1 MRTDLLSDAVRRLRR
16 RGGTSSAITD
26 RDLLAAVAEGNGA
39 AAFRQLVDRHGPM
52 VYGVCRR
59 VLGNPAD
66 VDDAFQATFLVLAK
80 KSASSGWHDSIANWL
95 HGVAFR
101 IALRA
106 RGRAAR
112 RKHHE
117 SRTPAREIAESP
129 DVLEMD
135 ELRGIVDEEIA
146 RLPEKLRLPV
156 LLCCLHDR
164 TVDEAAATLGLSP
177 TTVKGRLQTGRDR
190 LRERLAGRRIG
201 IGAGVQAALVPGGT
215 AVAVPPHLAE
225 AAAIPLASA
234 VSDSI
239 STLASSEIS
248 AMFWTQLRTSAV
260 VAGALAASVLGLAVL
275 NTSAAPI
282 RPDPPPRYANAPSE
296 PARVGDLQV
305 VVRPATATVV
315 AGDNLRFEFAYTN
328 RGEKPLA
335 LYDVGHEVVSVR
347 ITRDG
352 NANDYWEFTPQADPA
367 RKRLDPRTIE
377 LPSDPAGNGGR
388 TVEHIYAWDN
398 ARGERVKPAFLA
410 PMPIMEPGR
419 YRAVA
424 TIRFAAPADVKG
436 ERKVPYWTGEIA
448 TEHVTFFVSD
458 KPGFPPASP
467 LAKKDGLAV
476 SLRPTKFAFA
486 HGETP
491 TFDVQFLNVGKER
504 LAISGTRHAVRGWTV
519 QLIGGTGEWVAKAPP
534 LAAAPKPTT
543 YLLASAS
550 LGTQV
555 ECIERCELG
564 GPFGWNGPQDKP
576 IRPIDRLPVGRYA
589 MRARIVLEA
598 PQGGGWGGEIET
610 EPVDFAVAERAID
623 GPSIVEIGPKD
634 DKQTVAVKVGQVIR
648 IDLPNDKDKAGWEGG
663 QLQIRSG
670 PTSTTVVAN
679 DGVLRETVDP
689 RREMLPGPNATDPA
703 IGVYRREFL
712 AVAAGNRTIELT
724 HVYPSGPETGA
735 RTATKFLGKF
745 TVSIVVQK

>member
-1 MRTDLLSDAVRRLRR
+1 MRTDALSNAVRRLRHR
-16 RGGTSSAITD
+16 SGLPTTVTD
-26 RDLLAAVAEGNGA
+26 RDLLAQVAAGNGS

-80 KSASSGWHDSIANWL
+80 KSAAGGWHDSIANWL

-117 SRTPAREIAESP
+117 SRTPAREASESSE
-129 DVLEMD
+129 VLEMD

-177 TTVKGRLQTGRDR
+177 TTLKGRLQTGRDR
-190 LRERLAGRRIG
+190 LRERLAQRGIG
-201 IGAGVQAALVPGGT
+201 VGAGVLAALVPGGT
-215 AVAVPPHLAE
+215 AVAVPSHLAE
-225 AAAIPLASA
+225 AAAIPLAGA
-234 VSDSI
+234 VPNSI
-239 STLASSEIS
+239 STLATSEIS
-248 AMFWTQLRTSAV
+248 AMFWTQIRTSAI
-260 VAGALAASVLGLAVL
+260 VAGVLAASVLGLAVL
-275 NTSAAPI
+275 NSSASPI
-282 RPDPPPRYANAPSE
+282 RPDPPRYANAPSE

-328 RGEKPLA
+328 RGDKPLA

-352 NANDYWEFTPQADPA
+352 TANDYWEFTPQADPA
-367 RKRLDPRTIE
+367 RKRLAPRTIE
-377 LPSDPAGNGGR
+377 LAADPAGTGGQ
-388 TVEHIYAWDN
+388 TVEHTYAWNN
-398 ARGERVKPAFLA
+398 ARGERIKPAFLA

-424 TIRFAAPADVKG
+424 TIRFTAPADVKG
-436 ERKVPYWTGEIA
+436 ERKVSYWTGELA
-448 TEHVTFFVSD
+448 TEPVTFFVSD

-467 LAKKDGLAV
+467 IAKKDGLAV
-476 SLRPTKFAFA
+476 TVRPTKFAFA
-486 HGETP
+486 QGETP

-519 QLIGGTGEWVAKAPP
+519 QQIEHSGEWIARVPP
-534 LAAAPKPTT
+534 LAAPKPTT
-543 YLLASAS
+543 YLLASAN

-555 ECIERCELG
+555 ECIERCEVV
-564 GPFGWNGPQDKP
+564 GPFKWNGEQAKP
-576 IRPIDRLPVGRYA
+576 VRSIERLPIGRYSL
-589 MRARIVLEA
+589 RARIVLEA
-598 PQGGGWGGEIET
+598 PEGGGWGGEIET

-623 GPSIVEIGPKD
+623 GPGIVEIGPKD
-634 DKQTVAVKVGQVIR
+634 DKQTVSVKVGQIVR
-648 IDLPNDKDKAGWEGG
+648 IELSNDKDKAGWEGG
-663 QLQIRSG
+663 QLEVRTG
-670 PTSTTVVAN
+670 PTSTMVVAN

-689 RREMLPGPNATDPA
+689 RREMLPSPNVKDPA

-735 RTATKFLGKF
+735 RTATQFLGKF